1 MTNATTVTGRVRS
14 AIALAILH
22 LSLTFHSGLASAA
35 PVEQEKIAL
44 NFVNTDIESVVK
56 AVSIISGRN
65 FVLDPRVKGTINV
78 VSSNPIAPELAY
90 PILISALRLQ
100 GFTVVEGNGTGVTK
114 IIPEA
119 DAKTHAIPTTT
130 RSTSGEYRLVT
141 RVFTIRGESAAQLV
155 PILRPLVTANNAI
168 NVYPANNT
176 LVVTD
181 YADNIKRLEK
191 VIASI
196 EQGGNDNTAVFRLK
210 HIAAT
215 DAGSLLSK
223 LFGEGSAATSADPG
237 QRAAIVVDSQSNSVV
252 VRADTSV
259 VLGRIRSLLNEI
271 DQAPVVSGNIHVITL
286 KNAEA
291 VKLAQTLRA
300 ILSGDAAASTNA
312 AAGGVS
318 VAVGV
323 GAVGTGVVSASGGGF
338 VKGSSIQ
345 ADATTNSLIIV
356 APEPVF
362 NNLRRVIDALDRRRA
377 QVFIEALIVEISAD
391 RATELGFQWQ
401 SFAGAATTAATFF
414 SGTNFAAAKS
424 QQIINGTVSAK
435 AGAGLTIGVAKAGSL
450 GVLARF
456 LETEANANILST
468 PNLITLDN
476 EEGKIVIGQNLPFVT
491 GQYAQTGSSLTPT
504 PFQTIERRDVGLSLK
519 VKPQISEGGT
529 VKVQISQEVSSV
541 SSTSN
546 TLGPV
551 TNKRA
556 IDSTVLVEDG
566 GIIALGGLIEDNYG
580 AGEEKVPV
588 LGDIPLFG
596 ALFRYETRKRTKTN
610 LMVFLRPQ
618 VLRDEASTEGVA
630 LRHYGRVQR
639 EQSGAEARDRKMSG
653 EASPPQL
660 PGSAE
665 DMRSGAHAKPTTG
678 PGTPE
683 TKAQ

>member
-1 MTNATTVTGRVRS
+1 MFLAVLFLC
-14 AIALAILH
+14 IAS
-22 LSLTFHSGLASAA
+22 LSGISAA
-35 PVEQEKIAL
+35 AQVEKEKIAL

-130 RSTSGEYRLVT
+130 QSASGEYRLVT
-141 RVFTIRGESAAQLV
+141 RVFAIRGESAAQLV
-155 PILRPLVTANNAI
+155 PVLRPLVTANNAI
-168 NVYPANNT
+168 SVYPANNT

-191 VIASI
+191 VIVSI
-196 EQGGNDNTAVFRLK
+196 EQGGSDNTAVFRLK
-210 HIAAT
+210 HMAAT
-215 DAGSLLSK
+215 DAASLLSK
-223 LFGEGSAATSADPG
+223 LFVEGSGAASADSG

-252 VRADTSV
+252 VRAETNV
-259 VLGRIRSLLNEI
+259 VLGRIRTLLTEI

-300 ILSGDAAASTNA
+300 ILSGDTNGGAIVAQA
-312 AAGGVS
+312 AAGAGVTGS
-318 VAVGV
+318 GV
-323 GAVGTGVVSASGGGF
+323 TLASGSSF
-338 VKGSSIQ
+338 IKGSSIQ

-377 QVFIEALIVEISAD
+377 QVFIEALIVEMSAD

-414 SGTNFAAAKS
+414 SGTNFASAKL
-424 QQIINGTVSAK
+424 QQIVNGAASAK
-435 AGAGLTIGVAKAGSL
+435 AGAGLTVGVAKAGTL

-541 SSTSN
+541 NSTSSN
-546 TLGPV
+546 LGPV

-588 LGDIPLFG
+588 LGDIPFFG

-618 VLRDEASTEGVA
+618 VLRDEATTESVA
-630 LRHYGRVQR
+630 LRHYGRVQL
-639 EQSGAEARDRKMSG
+639 EQSRAADARDRQMPG
-653 EASPPQL
+653 EPSPPRL
-660 PGSAE
+660 PGSVQ
-665 DMRSGAHAKPTTG
+665 DIRSGADAKPITG
-678 PGTPE
+678 PGIPE
-683 TKAQ
+683 TRAQ

>member
-1 MTNATTVTGRVRS
+1 MKRTEFVAGPNRFAKFFAVLLLGVS
-14 AIALAILH
+14 CF
-22 LSLTFHSGLASAA
+22 SSSAA
-35 PVEQEKIAL
+35 PVEKEKIAL

-78 VSSNPIAPELAY
+78 VSSSPIAPELAY

-130 RSTSGEYRLVT
+130 QSTSGEYRLVT
-141 RVFTIRGESAAQLV
+141 RVFAIRGESAAQLV
-155 PILRPLVTANNAI
+155 PILRPLVTASNAI

-223 LFGEGSAATSADPG
+223 LFGEGPAAASADSG
-237 QRAAIVVDSQSNSVV
+237 QRAVIVVDSQSNSVV
-252 VRADTSV
+252 VRAETNV
-259 VLGRIRSLLNEI
+259 VLGRIRTLLNEI

-300 ILSGDAAASTNA
+300 ILSGDAIASANVATGGASA
-312 AAGGVS
+312 AAGS
-318 VAVGV
+318 
-323 GAVGTGVVSASGGGF
+323 GAAGSALVSASGGGF
-338 VKGSSIQ
+338 AKGSSIQ
-345 ADATTNSLIIV
+345 ADSTTNSLIIV

-414 SGTNFAAAKS
+414 SGTNFAAAKG
-424 QQIINGTVSAK
+424 QQIINGAASAK

-541 SSTSN
+541 NSTSN

-588 LGDIPLFG
+588 LGDIPLLG

-618 VLRDEASTEGVA
+618 VLRDEGSTESVA
-630 LRHYGRVQR
+630 LQHYGRVQR
-639 EQSGAEARDRKMSG
+639 EQSRVDVRDRQMPG

-660 PGSAE
+660 PENAQHI
-665 DMRSGAHAKPTTG
+665 RAGAAANSTTG
-678 PGTPE
+678 PSNPE

>member
-1 MTNATTVTGRVRS
+1 MKRTMIVGERIRIRLSCITLFLGFTFFAVVSNA
-14 AIALAILH
+14 
-22 LSLTFHSGLASAA
+22 ASA
-35 PVEQEKIAL
+35 EKEKIAL

-78 VSSNPIAPELAY
+78 VSSSPIAPELAY

-130 RSTSGEYRLVT
+130 QSAAGEYRLVT
-141 RVFTIRGESAAQLV
+141 RVFSIRGESAAQLV

-181 YADNIKRLEK
+181 YADNIKRLER
-191 VIASI
+191 VIATI
-196 EQGGNDNTAVFRLK
+196 EQGGSDNTAVFRLK
-210 HIAAT
+210 HMAAT
-215 DAGSLLSK
+215 DAASLLYK
-223 LFGEGSAATSADPG
+223 LFGEGSAAASADPG
-237 QRAAIVVDSQSNSVV
+237 QRASIVVDSQSNSVV
-252 VRADTSV
+252 VRTDTSI

-271 DQAPVVSGNIHVITL
+271 DQAPVVSGNIHVIPL

-300 ILSGDAAASTNA
+300 ILSGDAAASA
-312 AAGGVS
+312 AAPVAAIAATAGANSSGVLP
-318 VAVGV
+318 
-323 GAVGTGVVSASGGGF
+323 ASGGGF

-414 SGTNFAAAKS
+414 SGTNFAAAKG
-424 QQIINGTVSAK
+424 QQIINGVVSAK
-435 AGAGLTIGVAKAGSL
+435 AGAGLTLGVAKAGSL

-541 SSTSN
+541 NSTSN

-618 VLRDEASTEGVA
+618 VLRDEASTGSVS
-630 LRHYGRVQR
+630 LQHYGRVQR
-639 EQSGAEARDRKMSG
+639 EQQSRVEARDRQMPG
-653 EASPPQL
+653 EALPPQL
-660 PGSAE
+660 PGSAQQS
-665 DMRSGAHAKPTTG
+665 RAGAAA
-678 PGTPE
+678 TPVAE
-683 TKAQ
+683 PSIPATKTQ

>member
-1 MTNATTVTGRVRS
+1 MFLAVLFLC
-14 AIALAILH
+14 IAS
-22 LSLTFHSGLASAA
+22 LSGISAA
-35 PVEQEKIAL
+35 AQVEKEKIAL

-130 RSTSGEYRLVT
+130 QSASGEYRLVT
-141 RVFTIRGESAAQLV
+141 RVFAIRGESAAQLV
-155 PILRPLVTANNAI
+155 PVLRPLVTANNAI
-168 NVYPANNT
+168 SVYPANNT

-196 EQGGNDNTAVFRLK
+196 EQGGSDNTAVFRLK
-210 HIAAT
+210 HMAAT
-215 DAGSLLSK
+215 DAASLLSK
-223 LFGEGSAATSADPG
+223 LFVEGSGAASADSG

-252 VRADTSV
+252 VRAETNV
-259 VLGRIRSLLNEI
+259 VLGRIRTLLTEI

-300 ILSGDAAASTNA
+300 ILSGDTNGGAIVAQA
-312 AAGGVS
+312 AAGAGVTGS
-318 VAVGV
+318 GV
-323 GAVGTGVVSASGGGF
+323 TLASGSSF
-338 VKGSSIQ
+338 IKGSSIQ

-377 QVFIEALIVEISAD
+377 QVFIEALIVEMSAD

-414 SGTNFAAAKS
+414 SGTNFASAKL
-424 QQIINGTVSAK
+424 QQIVNGAASAK
-435 AGAGLTIGVAKAGSL
+435 AGAGLTVGVAKAGTL

-541 SSTSN
+541 NSTSSN
-546 TLGPV
+546 LGPV

-588 LGDIPLFG
+588 LGDIPFFG

-618 VLRDEASTEGVA
+618 VLRDEATTESVA
-630 LRHYGRVQR
+630 LRHYGRVQL
-639 EQSGAEARDRKMSG
+639 EQSRAADARDRQMPG
-653 EASPPQL
+653 EPSPPRL
-660 PGSAE
+660 PGSVQ
-665 DMRSGAHAKPTTG
+665 DIRSGADAKPITG
-678 PGTPE
+678 PGIPE
-683 TKAQ
+683 TRAQ